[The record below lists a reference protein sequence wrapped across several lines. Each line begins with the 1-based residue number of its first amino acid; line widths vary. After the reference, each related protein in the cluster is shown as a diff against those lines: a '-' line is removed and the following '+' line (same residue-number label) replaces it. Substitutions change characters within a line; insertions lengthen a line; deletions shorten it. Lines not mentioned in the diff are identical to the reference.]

1 MELKLAAD
9 RIERKIDHLA
19 LFDVPIDK
27 LKKAKA
33 IKGHKWVQRQDGSG
47 YNYYPVNSLWAIM
60 ATFPGVNMTPGMKK
74 YWDKMNG
81 IDTEIDIYTPR
92 DIYIPDRFLLDQ
104 LPLNPEGEHKW
115 RPYQVAAIEEA
126 WRVRKY
132 ILALDTRLGKTAT
145 YIALHLLLQEEL
157 DHPVKSMIIT
167 PNKGKWTIDYWA
179 RRLINDPMITT
190 VHGSNAGKRALQIK
204 EFLDNDN
211 EMLII
216 SYDSWVTHFDEYWEY
231 VNDSLDAIFVDES
244 HYIRNENSI
253 RSSSVRC
260 LSNPEMKIMGSAT
273 PQKRDVSDLYPQL
286 NYANPDFFP
295 CEWDGNKLVKSGRDE
310 FEKVFC
316 EKKSYQLGNGAWKT
330 EIVGYTPQVKYL
342 MELIHNTMIRVK
354 FEDVTE
360 QMPPQEIPVFF
371 DLTKSERSIYQDII
385 EGAAEEWQH
394 SRNPMIIAQRLRR
407 AATHPR
413 LVGYDII
420 GSALFEACGVVE
432 RYDEPII
439 VFSEAPDVIRD
450 FAKIIEHDTN
460 KTYIT
465 MLADDDEQERF
476 RKMQMFQNGEVD
488 LFLTTIGVANEAIQ
502 LDRSNIVLFI
512 DGTYDAMDMLQAIRR
527 AANPD
532 KKVPLTIIYMMAK
545 DTYHSDVWKIRETK
559 GINFA
564 FWIDKEQISEE
575 DINEKAI
582 HITALENLLDG
593 QN

>member
-1 MELKLAAD
+1 
-9 RIERKIDHLA
+9 
-19 LFDVPIDK
+19 
-27 LKKAKA
+27 
-33 IKGHKWVQRQDGSG
+33 
-47 YNYYPVNSLWAIM
+47 
-60 ATFPGVNMTPGMKK
+60 
-74 YWDKMNG
+74 
-81 IDTEIDIYTPR
+81 
-92 DIYIPDRFLLDQ
+92 
-104 LPLNPEGEHKW
+104 
-115 RPYQVAAIEEA
+115 
-126 WRVRKY
+126 
-132 ILALDTRLGKTAT
+132 
-145 YIALHLLLQEEL
+145 
-157 DHPVKSMIIT
+157 
-167 PNKGKWTIDYWA
+167 
-179 RRLINDPMITT
+179 
-190 VHGSNAGKRALQIK
+190 
-204 EFLDNDN
+204 
-211 EMLII
+211 
-216 SYDSWVTHFDEYWEY
+216 
-231 VNDSLDAIFVDES
+231 
-244 HYIRNENSI
+244 
-253 RSSSVRC
+253 
-260 LSNPEMKIMGSAT
+260 
-273 PQKRDVSDLYPQL
+273 
-286 NYANPDFFP
+286 
-295 CEWDGNKLVKSGRDE
+295 
-310 FEKVFC
+310 
-316 EKKSYQLGNGAWKT
+316 
-330 EIVGYTPQVKYL
+330 